1 MDGDARKVC
10 DSCQSIELQIRNSR
24 FGLRSLL
31 SLGLAWSDRHKS
43 LYGLRFAAY
52 SGIGSRLSRDS
63 PCEIVAYCRKEN
75 GCDFTSSE
83 GRKGGNET
91 RGLK

>member
-1 MDGDARKVC
+1 MDGDARKAC
-10 DSCQSIELQIRNSR
+10 DSCQSIELQIQNSR

-31 SLGLAWSDRHKS
+31 SVGLAWSDRHKS

-63 PCEIVAYCRKEN
+63 LCENVAYCRKEKAATLPVQKEEKEEMRQE
-75 GCDFTSSE
+75 D
-83 GRKGGNET
+83 
-91 RGLK
+91 